1 MPSPISTA
9 FTAPMDMIAFDIYV
23 KPVSFIYSGLLTLL
37 FAWLVNL
44 AMRGKLEAI
53 SMTESLK
60 SVD

>member
-1 MPSPISTA
+1 MNEIRV
-9 FTAPMDMIAFDIYV
+9 DMIAFDIYV